1 MITGLLLLSV
11 TFLVT
16 VPSNIFFVTVGSNTT
31 VVCVTINILFVTVD
45 SNIFVTA
52 GSSVIDWWEK
62 LFSDSQYNFWISQA
76 HFFLRPHRALLLRI
90 VFTAYFLNYWGSQ
103 LVNTNGSKVW
113 VSSHG
118 CGICCLVCVVVHL
131 KEPLPLFEEIGSL
144 SCGGMFRFG
153 PDMS

>member
-52 GSSVIDWWEK
+52 GSSVID
-62 LFSDSQYNFWISQA
+62 
-76 HFFLRPHRALLLRI
+76 
-90 VFTAYFLNYWGSQ
+90 
-103 LVNTNGSKVW
+103 
-113 VSSHG
+113 
-118 CGICCLVCVVVHL
+118 
-131 KEPLPLFEEIGSL
+131 
-144 SCGGMFRFG
+144 
-153 PDMS
+153 